1 MEKEKMEFVK
11 KEYIDYFN
19 ATPEFYLDTGGR
31 FEIIGNHTDH
41 NHGLCLVANASLRC
55 KSALSPFKNEVR
67 IISKGYKEFSF
78 KVDDLDIK
86 GREFGKTIALA
97 RGTLARLHDLGYKIG
112 GFKMFIDSDIP
123 NGSGVSS
130 SAAIESLFGYA
141 ISYLYND
148 GKISPLVIA
157 QTGQYAENN
166 YFNKPCGLLDQ
177 IGTSFDSSNF
187 IDFKDIKNPLV
198 TTLPFNLPVTLYL
211 IKSEGNHSSLTN
223 LYAEIPAG
231 MKKAAKAL
239 EGKEFLRDVENVSS
253 IEEKINSLSLTDKEK
268 KIAKHFFIENS
279 NVKMAKKAI
288 EDNDLELFLKAI
300 RFSQETSKN
309 NIENTYVKGEYKGSP
324 QEIIDKVSE
333 FIKDKGAIRIHGG
346 GFKGTVLAFIKN
358 EFSDEFDAYLA
369 KNYRKEDYFKVH
381 ISSKAATFVKY

>member
-1 MEKEKMEFVK
+1 MEEKVK
-11 KEYIDYFN
+11 KLKEEFTNYFKCEPEY
-19 ATPEFYLDTGGR
+19 YLDTGGR

-41 NHGLCLVANASLRC
+41 NHGLCLVANASLRAR
-55 KSALSPFKNEVR
+55 SALSKNKNIVR
-67 IISKGYKEFSF
+67 IISKGYREFSF
-78 KVDDLDIK
+78 SIDDLDIK

-97 RGTLARLHDLGYKIG
+97 RGTLARLSSLGYKIG
-112 GFKMFIDSDIP
+112 GFKMFIDSEIP

-148 GKISPLVIA
+148 NKIPQIVIA

-177 IGTSFDSSNF
+177 IGTSFSSSNF
-187 IDFKDIKNPLV
+187 IDFKDIKNPEV
-198 TTLPFNLPVTLYL
+198 TTIPFTLPLTLYL

-231 MKKAAKAL
+231 MKKVAKEL
-239 EGKEFLRDVENVSS
+239 ENKEFLRDLNDVSDIEN
-253 IEEKINSLSLTDKEK
+253 KINVLKLTDKEK
-268 KIAKHFFIENS
+268 RIGKHFFIENS

-288 EDNDLELFLKAI
+288 ENSNLELFLEAI
-300 RFSQETSKN
+300 RASQETSKN
-309 NIENTYVKGEYKGSP
+309 NIENTFVKGEYVGSP
-324 QEIIDKVSE
+324 QNIIDDVSK
-333 FIKDKGAIRIHGG
+333 FIGNNGAIRIHGG

-358 EFSDEFDAYLA
+358 EFSDEFDKYL
-369 KNYRKEDYFKVH
+369 KEHFDKERYFKVH
-381 ISSKAATFVKY
+381 ISSSASNFLKY